1 MRRCSKKRAERERER
16 ERERGEKR
24 ADMKESGRVYP

>member
-1 MRRCSKKRAERERER
+1 MRRCSKKRAER